1 MVFLL
6 SLRKALEEILLKIP
20 LFTTFK
26 LGDIKTYI
34 PVNKERLLLTGVQV
48 RCLLTPDMN
57 CVWNLRFKSEN
68 LAVILGHYYEEVWPF
83 TTTEMLLQMTVC
95 TTWFFR
101 SSCLI
106 AERIVVEHCYMTS
119 CYLQLL
125 VTTYVPLALHSN
137 ASLLEIFSSASKA
150 PQMGLKRHNSVS
162 ISLRKMDSFRSGD
175 FLDWPL

>member
-1 MVFLL
+1 MFVN
-6 SLRKALEEILLKIP
+6 
-20 LFTTFK
+20 TTS
-26 LGDIKTYI
+26 
-34 PVNKERLLLTGVQV
+34 
-48 RCLLTPDMN
+48 DMN

-101 SSCLI
+101 SSCPI
-106 AERIVVEHCYMTS
+106 AEQIVVEHCHMTS

-137 ASLLEIFSSASKA
+137 ASLQEIFSSASKA

-162 ISLRKMDSFRSGD
+162 ISLCKMDSFRSGISLTGPCRMLW
-175 FLDWPL
+175 FRSILPPLFWRNAIGMERLSRAKV